1 MSADEKQKEE
11 QKSGSF
17 QASFKEL
24 RVSLKARLKGMRY
37 SLFLLRKSK
46 LSIVGMAIVIA
57 MVVIAI
63 SAPILSTLF
72 LPQDLIP
79 PPTADPL
86 RIPRNYSSPLPLP
99 PGTPGH
105 PFGTGI
111 YEQDIYYGIVW
122 GAQVSMKI
130 AIVVVGIGA
139 LVGIVL
145 GALAGYFG
153 GVIDEILM
161 RITDVFLAV
170 PALILAM
177 AVVVVLGPGL
187 DNIMYAFIIVWWPGY
202 ARLVRGQVLSVRENA
217 YIEAARAVGAGNF
230 RIIRRH
236 ILPNSW
242 APMLVNAPMDMGT
255 IVLVTAGLSYIGFG
269 ANPGTAEWGR
279 MVSDGQFYFI
289 QGSWWMVFFPG
300 MAIMLFVLGFNLM
313 GDGLRDIL
321 DPKLRK

>member
-1 MSADEKQKEE
+1 MKLEEKKTEEKGVAPKPSAFGEMK
-11 QKSGSF
+11 
-17 QASFKEL
+17 
-24 RVSLKARLKGMRY
+24 VSLKARLKGMRY
-37 SLFLLRKSK
+37 SFFLLRKSK
-46 LSIVGMAIVIA
+46 LSLIGMMIVIA
-57 MVVIAI
+57 LVIVAI
-63 SAPILSTLF
+63 FAPLLATLF
-72 LPQDLIP
+72 LPHDLIP
-79 PPTADPL
+79 SPTADPL
-86 RIPRNYSSPLPLP
+86 RIPRNYSVSMPLP

-105 PFGTGI
+105 PLGTGT
-111 YEQDIYYGIVW
+111 YEQDIYYGLIW
-122 GAQVSMKI
+122 GSQVSMKI

-139 LVGIVL
+139 LVGIIL

-161 RITDVFLAV
+161 RITDVFLSV
-170 PALILAM
+170 PGLILAM

-202 ARLVRGQVLSVRENA
+202 ARLIRGQVLSIRENA
-217 YIEAARAVGAGNF
+217 YIEAARAVGAGSL
-230 RIIRRH
+230 RIIRSH

-242 APMLVNAPMDMGT
+242 APMLVNATMDMGT

-279 MVSDGQFYFI
+279 MVSDGQYYFI
-289 QGSWWMVFFPG
+289 HGSWWMVFFPG
-300 MAIMLFVLGFNLM
+300 MAIMIFVLGFNLM